1 MLRIE
6 LQQEDAENT
15 LLTYISKKYF
25 LQLDTFANSIPTNS
39 IIDIFDIILCIYVHF
54 QQCFQH
60 LSKT

>member
-6 LQQEDAENT
+6 LQQEDAENK
-15 LLTYISKKYF
+15 LLTYTSKKYF